1 MNKTINLFIVL
12 LLIGFS
18 SCDFTNNKHLEAPLI
33 PRPHGIYPMPSS
45 FTITAK
51 TSILLD
57 NHDEQMQNLAKS
69 FKVFLDTTLN
79 INIPIQNIEDAAG
92 LKNVILLSQKNNMTR
107 VKKAGYHIEVDKDKV
122 IVQGKDFDGVFN
134 AITTLKQM
142 ILLKGLNEEDH
153 NQAEILNVQIWD
165 EPQFEYRGVHL
176 DVGRHFFPVS
186 FIKKYLEIMALYKF
200 NYFHWHLTEDQGWRI
215 EIKAYPELTNIGAW
229 RIEENGERYGGF
241 YTQEE
246 IKEIVAYAK
255 NLNITVIPEIE
266 MPGHC
271 QAALAV
277 FPNLSC
283 TGIKNEV
290 PHEWGVDIDVYCAG
304 NEETFVFL
312 ETVMDEV
319 MELFPSEYIHIG
331 GDECPKSRWEKC
343 SKCQLR
349 MKEEGL
355 ANEHELQSYFIQRM
369 EKYLNAHGRKLI
381 GWDEILEGGLA
392 PDATVM
398 SWRGIQGGIDAAR
411 QEHQVIMT
419 PGTHCYFDHYQA
431 DPEFEPKAIGGYL
444 PLSKV
449 YSFNPIPE
457 ELNESEKAFIW
468 GGQANI
474 WTEYMDNTD
483 YVEYMLLPRMLA
495 LSEALWSRER
505 FKNFDDFNERLQT
518 HKKLLKLLGYNYSN
532 GTYRLGVETH
542 FDTASN
548 SNKVSFTSD
557 QYKPDIRYTLDTTVL
572 IDSGTVYHEAFSPE
586 NSCIITA
593 GIFEDGKLMRKTTQ
607 FQYIKHLAL
616 GADIKLLKKPNRAYN
631 PGAYALIDGIIG
643 SDNHRDGKWS
653 GFKGKD
659 LIAEI
664 EFKEATDIS
673 SLSFAYINSQSAWIL
688 LASKINKRIY

>member
-1 MNKTINLFIVL
+1 MMNKIINLFVVL

-18 SCDFTNNKHLEAPLI
+18 SCDFKNNKHLEAPLI

-45 FTITAK
+45 FTITDK

-79 INIPIQNIEDAAG
+79 IDIPIQNIEDAAG

-153 NQAEILNVQIWD
+153 NQADILNVRIWD
-165 EPQFEYRGVHL
+165 EPQFDYRGVHL

-229 RIEENGERYGGF
+229 RTEENGERYGGF

-290 PHEWGVDIDVYCAG
+290 PHKWGVDIDVYCAG
-304 NEETFVFL
+304 NEETFEFL
-312 ETVMDEV
+312 ENVLDEV

-331 GDECPKSRWEKC
+331 GDECPKSRWEEC

-349 MKEEGL
+349 MKEEAL
-355 ANEHELQSYFIQRM
+355 ANEHELQSYFIQRI

-398 SWRGIQGGIDAAR
+398 SWRGVQGGIDAAR
-411 QEHQVIMT
+411 EEHQVIMT

-449 YSFNPIPE
+449 YSFNPIPA

-495 LSEALWSRER
+495 LSEALWSREG

-518 HKKLLKLLGYNYSN
+518 HKKLLELLGYNYS
-532 GTYRLGVETH
+532 L
-542 FDTASN
+542 
-548 SNKVSFTSD
+548 
-557 QYKPDIRYTLDTTVL
+557 
-572 IDSGTVYHEAFSPE
+572 
-586 NSCIITA
+586 
-593 GIFEDGKLMRKTTQ
+593 
-607 FQYIKHLAL
+607 
-616 GADIKLLKKPNRAYN
+616 
-631 PGAYALIDGIIG
+631 
-643 SDNHRDGKWS
+643 
-653 GFKGKD
+653 
-659 LIAEI
+659 
-664 EFKEATDIS
+664 
-673 SLSFAYINSQSAWIL
+673 
-688 LASKINKRIY
+688 